1 MSNAIEIYQ
10 IILTYTDG
18 TVFTERVP
26 KTEKTDVVGRFQA
39 EPSLESIGFINNN
52 AIGPEFYRDQFKVNS

>member
-1 MSNAIEIYQ
+1 MSNAIEIYK
-10 IILTYTDG
+10 IPLPYNDG

-39 EPSLESIGFINNN
+39 EPSLAAIGFVG
-52 AIGPEFYRDQFKVNS
+52 GPEFYRDQFKMNIKTG

>member
-1 MSNAIEIYQ
+1 MSNAIEIYK
-10 IILTYTDG
+10 ITLTYNDG

-39 EPSLESIGFINNN
+39 EPSLAAIGFVG
-52 AIGPEFYRDQFKVNS
+52 GPAFSRDQFKMNIKNG

>member
-1 MSNAIEIYQ
+1 MSNAIEIYKLT
-10 IILTYTDG
+10 LTYNDG

-39 EPSLESIGFINNN
+39 EPSLAAIGFVG
-52 AIGPEFYRDQFKVNS
+52 GPEFYRDQFKMNIKNG

>member
-1 MSNAIEIYQ
+1 MSNAIEIYK
-10 IILTYTDG
+10 ITLTYNDG

-39 EPSLESIGFINNN
+39 EPSLAAIGFVG
-52 AIGPEFYRDQFKVNS
+52 GPEFYRDQFMMNIKNG